1 MIKTL
6 VTFFTLFIISCSKS
20 IKLEKYPVYNFTI
33 SFDEINKFSN
43 GYTQTTKTDT
53 IHSISDSAAY
63 VRALMY
69 TVAHEQTLE
78 ILSEIPDL
86 KGLGKVYY
94 FQISDSLG
102 VSLGKKL
109 DSLKIIEINRT
120 ILDIID
126 MKEDVGDKFMY

>member
-1 MIKTL
+1 
-6 VTFFTLFIISCSKS
+6 
-20 IKLEKYPVYNFTI
+20 
-33 SFDEINKFSN
+33 
-43 GYTQTTKTDT
+43 
-53 IHSISDSAAY
+53 
-63 VRALMY
+63 MY
-69 TVAHEQTLE
+69 TIAHEQTLK
-78 ILSEIPDL
+78 ILSKIPDL

-126 MKEDVGDKFMY
+126 TNEDVGDKFIY